1 MFAPTK
7 EITVDFS
14 QSYTP
19 HKKQRIAHK
28 SVAKYLLFGGA
39 LGGGKSWFL
48 CAEGIQHCMKWNGA
62 RAVIIRKER
71 SVILETIWVTFFK
84 VCPPAC
90 IAHVDNKRLA
100 VTFINGSEIR
110 FMQADRAKDPLLNK
124 IKGLEI
130 SWFGLDEAN
139 ELDEMVFTMIKTRLR
154 HLCPPDKQNPNGVK
168 PRYEGRLT
176 SNPENCWLIP
186 VFIESDDPHHVYIES
201 LTTDNYSEESDYYKI
216 LLQAFKDDPVLMQ
229 KYLKGRWDLIDK
241 INQLIPGEYILN
253 CKQPIQ
259 GTKTGLGVDVARFG
273 KDETVFCY
281 IEGGN
286 IKYLEGFRSWS
297 IDKTVE
303 HTKKLILEYGLDPV
317 NVGIDGVGIG
327 AGVVDYLHKYG
338 YMVQD
343 LIGGAKIDEDIDI
356 GLFKPFNLRSQM
368 FWTLRQDI
376 IAGNLGNI
384 GGGDNPEETDKKLA
398 RQLTWLEYDIASDKT
413 MRVASKEAIKKIH
426 GKSPDYADAI
436 AYANWVSD
444 TRLLNDIPLP
454 LSGGY

>member
-14 QSYTP
+14 KKYIP
-19 HKKQRIAHK
+19 HPKQRIAHK
-28 SVAKYLLFGGA
+28 SAAKYLLFGGA

-48 CAEGIQHCMKWNGA
+48 CAEAINHAMKWNGA
-62 RAVIIRKER
+62 RCVIIRKER
-71 SVILETIWVTFFK
+71 SVILETIWVTFHK
-84 VCPPAC
+84 VCPDNI
-90 IAHVDNKRLA
+90 IAHIDNKRLA
-100 VTFINGSEIR
+100 ITLINGSEIR

-154 HLCPPDKQNPNGVK
+154 HICPPDKDNPNGVV

-201 LTTDNYSEESDYYKI
+201 LTSDNYEEGSEYYQI

-229 KYLKGRWDLIDK
+229 KYLHGRWDLIDK
-241 INQLIPGEYILN
+241 INQLIPGKYIVN
-253 CKQPIQ
+253 AKYPIIG
-259 GTKTGLGVDVARFG
+259 GTKQGLGVDVARFG

-281 IEGGN
+281 IENGN
-286 IKYLEGFRSWS
+286 IEHLEGFRSWT
-297 IDKTVE
+297 IPKTVE
-303 HTKKLILEYGLDPV
+303 HTKKLIQKFNIDPL
-317 NVGIDGVGIG
+317 NVGVDGVGMG
-327 AGVVDYLHKYG
+327 AGVVDYLQEGG
-338 YMVQD
+338 YLVQD

-368 FWTLRQDI
+368 YWTLRQDI
-376 IAGNLGNI
+376 INGNLGNI
-384 GGGDNPEETDKKLA
+384 GGGDNPSEFDKKLA
-398 RQLTWLEYDIASDKT
+398 RQLTWLEYDIQSDKT
-413 MRVASKEAIKKIH
+413 MRVASKDVISKVH

-444 TRLLNDIPLP
+444 TRLLHDIPLP
-454 LSGGY
+454 LMGG